1 MLNLIFQN
9 TTYAYLVHTWVD
21 PWLKIILTVW
31 HTAAAAYLRRCQ
43 NWTEKFSDLHTTI
56 TRLLWIIHWHEE
68 RPPAPIF
75 WAYWMIF
82 MQRAFSNRHA
92 QLYTSVSQIKK
103 YTLKNHQ
110 ICETFLSNCCEVNLF
125 LRHWHFQ
132 KTPASQKKFST
143 FMYEKRPL
151 RTYHRPNHTT
161 SSGTI
166 IRMLFWI
173 RIQRIFVRRQAV
185 KC

>member
-1 MLNLIFQN
+1 MSKLNWKIFRFTHYYN
-9 TTYAYLVHTWVD
+9 
-21 PWLKIILTVW
+21 
-31 HTAAAAYLRRCQ
+31 AAALDHTLTWSTTTGQVQVCITNFLVTDRKCQ
-43 NWTEKFSDLHTTI
+43 
-56 TRLLWIIHWHEE
+56 
-68 RPPAPIF
+68 
-75 WAYWMIF
+75 
-82 MQRAFSNRHA
+82 
-92 QLYTSVSQIKK
+92 KK
-103 YTLKNHQ
+103 
-110 ICETFLSNCCEVNLF
+110 LSNCCEVNLF

-132 KTPASQKKFST
+132 KTRASQKKFST

-185 KC
+185 NSKPRSFWIHLRVSLAWLLLACCWCFALAK